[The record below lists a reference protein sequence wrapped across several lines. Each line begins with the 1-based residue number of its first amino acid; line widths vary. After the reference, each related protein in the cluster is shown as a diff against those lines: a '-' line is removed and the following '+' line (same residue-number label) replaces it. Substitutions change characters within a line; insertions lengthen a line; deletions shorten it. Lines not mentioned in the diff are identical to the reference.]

1 MDLAYLDYNCF
12 QQGFDGPRQVR
23 IQMEAPAYLGEYQPT
38 AGAED

>member
-23 IQMEAPAYLGEYQPT
+23 TQMEAPVYLGEHQPMAE
-38 AGAED
+38 AGD